1 MKIIQ
6 YSGYIIAIFLS
17 SIFIFGFLSLPTNK
31 PNISLE
37 NYLVEE
43 GFELSMVASEPQL
56 KAPVSM
62 DFDNNGRIWVVE
74 MLGYMPNLEGIG
86 EEERNGRITIL
97 EDLDKDGYFED
108 SKIFMDELVLP
119 RAIALVYG
127 GVLYVDGP
135 ELWFTEI
142 NNDLPSKKT
151 LVDPKYADAG
161 NVEHQPNGLMMNLDN
176 WIYNANSNFRYRK
189 LKGKWLKEPTSY
201 RGQWGITKDNFG
213 RLYYNSNATQIKGDF
228 LLPNIAS
235 NNEYFKPV
243 SSENRKLTDDQSVYA
258 IQATSVNRGYQK
270 GILDENGRVKKVT
283 AACGPLVYRGGQFP
297 ESYDLNAF
305 VCVPEANS
313 IKRNILTF
321 DNLQTKATQ
330 AYKGK
335 EFISSYDEGFRP
347 VNLFTGPDGAM
358 YIVDMHRGIIQHKAF
373 ISQYLSN
380 LLAQKKLDTLQNLGR
395 ILKVV
400 NKNKK
405 LQIPP
410 KFSQA
415 STVELLSLLHSPNGW
430 IRDRAQH
437 LLIIKEDK
445 SLKKELVNLAKSSS
459 ENHSDLHALYVL
471 EGLEGLSFSV
481 LQEIINKS
489 KQEETVAHA
498 LHLLNMFASIK
509 NSSKMAS
516 MSIELASRD
525 NEIIDLYLIS
535 AMDKYLKLKEEPTFE
550 KVLVNMA
557 KKYKENKIINEVI
570 TSSLGG
576 LEEHYLPKLNFNKNL
591 ERNLSLA
598 IKNRRANE
606 PNPIF
611 VNTSVKE
618 DSRTNGLKLFRNIC
632 GACHGADGSGIED
645 MAPPLKNSEYIDG
658 SMNRLASILLFG
670 ISGPLHVN
678 GKLYDLNTEMP
689 ALAHNTDL
697 DDQDIADIV
706 KYTQNA
712 FAKNIK
718 GISANDVKKIREK
731 KPFGENLMSEE
742 QLLNYDFEK

>member
-1 MKIIQ
+1 MKTIQ
-6 YSGYIIAIFLS
+6 HSRYIIAILLS
-17 SIFIFGFLSLPTNK
+17 SIFIFGFLSLPTYK
-31 PNISLE
+31 PNISLD

-56 KAPVSM
+56 KAPVSI

-74 MLGYMPNLEGIG
+74 MIGYMPNLEGIG
-86 EEERNGRITIL
+86 EEEKNGRITIL
-97 EDLDKDGYFED
+97 EDLDKDGYFEN

-135 ELWFTEI
+135 ELWFAEI
-142 NNDLPSKKT
+142 KNDLPSKKT

-189 LKGKWLKEPTSY
+189 LKGRWLKEPTSY

-243 SSENRKLTDDQSVYA
+243 SSENQKLTDDQSVYA
-258 IQATSVNRGYQK
+258 IQATSVNRGYQN

-400 NKNKK
+400 NKNKN
-405 LQIPP
+405 LPIPP

-415 STVELLSLLHSPNGW
+415 STVELLSLLHNPNGW
-430 IRDRAQH
+430 TRDRAQH
-437 LLIIKEDK
+437 LLIIKGDK
-445 SLKKELVNLAKSSS
+445 SIKKELVNLAKSSS
-459 ENHSDLHALYVL
+459 ENHADLHALYVL
-471 EGLEGLSFSV
+471 EGLEGLSFSI

-498 LHLLNMFASIK
+498 LHLLNKFASIK

-516 MSIELASRD
+516 MSNELASGG

-550 KVLVNMA
+550 KVMVYMA
-557 KKYKENKIINEVI
+557 NKYKENKVINEVI

-598 IKNRRANE
+598 IKNRSANE

-742 QLLNYDFEK
+742 QLLNYDFDK